1 MGEDLLAALRAG
13 VENGSVPQPISGESI
28 NDFRFRTAHAGA
40 IIGIKWAQA
49 LAEASAQAAAE
60 AELYAN
66 LDAVADGISSDDYR
80 DANGQGWRHGD
91 TPVAPHPRHFTN
103 VPPEQNEAAGV

>member
-1 MGEDLLAALRAG
+1 MGDDLLAALRAG

-28 NDFRFRTAHAGA
+28 NDYRFRTAHAGA

-49 LAEASAQAAAE
+49 FAEASAEAAAE
-60 AELYAN
+60 AALYAS
-66 LDAVADGISSDDYR
+66 LDNIADGVTQDE
-80 DANGQGWRHGD
+80 GWRHGD